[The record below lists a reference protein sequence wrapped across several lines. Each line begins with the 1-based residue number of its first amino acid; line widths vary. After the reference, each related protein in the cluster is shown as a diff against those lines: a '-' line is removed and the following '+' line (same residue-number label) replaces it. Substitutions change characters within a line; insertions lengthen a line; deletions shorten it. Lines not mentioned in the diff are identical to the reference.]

1 MNKTPY
7 EILGVPK
14 GASADEIKKAYRKLA
29 IKYHPDKPGG
39 DEEKFK
45 EVSDAYDKLTNPNRK
60 TSTQNQGSSNFEFEF
75 DINDIFGN
83 YQQYGGWDSF
93 ANQFNRRYSG
103 KAMDVKATISITLQ
117 EAYDGCK
124 RKIQIGLKPVEITIP
139 KGVRE
144 GQKLRIKGYGQKGIT
159 DDKNGDLIITIEILS
174 NDKFVRNENGLYVI
188 DEVNLYTAILGGQV
202 TIDVFDKK
210 IRYNIPPG
218 TQNATI
224 LRLKEKGFPIFGKED
239 KYDDLY
245 IKVIVKLPT
254 NLSDKEISLFKELEK
269 IGRDEH

>member
-14 GASADEIKKAYRKLA
+14 GATADEIKKAYRKLA
-29 IKYHPDKPGG
+29 IKYHPDKTGG

-45 EVSDAYDKLTNPNRK
+45 EVSDAYDKLTNPKRK
-60 TSTQNQGSSNFEFEF
+60 SAPGQAGHTDFEF
-75 DINDIFGN
+75 DINDIFGK
-83 YQQYGGWDSF
+83 YHEFRGGWDSY
-93 ANQFNRRYSG
+93 ANQFNKRYGG
-103 KAMDVKATISITLQ
+103 KAMDIKATISITLQ

-124 RKIQIGLKPVEITIP
+124 RSLQIGLKPVEIRIP

-144 GQKLRIKGYGQKGIT
+144 GQKLRIKGYGQRGTT
-159 DDKNGDLIITIEILS
+159 DDNNGDLIITVEILS
-174 NDKFVRNENGLYVI
+174 NNKFIRNENGLYVI
-188 DEVNLYTAILGGQV
+188 SEVDLYTAILGGQM
-202 TIDVFDKK
+202 TIDVFEKK

-224 LRLKEKGFPIFGKED
+224 LRLKEKGFPIFGKDD

-245 IKVIVKLPT
+245 IKVIIKLPKD
-254 NLSDKEISLFKELEK
+254 LSEREISLFKELKK
-269 IGRDEH
+269 IREHEH